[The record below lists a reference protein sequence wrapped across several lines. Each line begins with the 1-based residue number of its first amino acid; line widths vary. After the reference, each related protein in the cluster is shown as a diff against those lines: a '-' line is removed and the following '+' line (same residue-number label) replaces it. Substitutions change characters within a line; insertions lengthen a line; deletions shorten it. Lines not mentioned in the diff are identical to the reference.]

1 MLKQTILAAAAVS
14 AAAYFIYAP
23 LPAAVLR
30 AENALRFSLTAH
42 PEKVLYLTFDDGP
55 DPDYTGKLLDLL
67 AENHIH
73 ATFFTVVEFARENPE
88 LIRRMQKEGH
98 VVASHSLSHKCA
110 MFQGPRAT
118 KRDLSRSL
126 HIMKNLGIS
135 ADLYRAPW
143 GLYNLTLI
151 RELKKHNIRRVIWNV
166 MIGDW
171 SARPDVDTLAHRLLS
186 RVRPG
191 AVICLHDGRGSD
203 HAPARTIRTL
213 ERVLPELKKQGY
225 QFKTL

>member
-1 MLKQTILAAAAVS
+1 MFKKALIAAAAVS
-14 AAAYFIYAP
+14 AAAYLVYAP

-30 AENALRFSLTAH
+30 AENALRFSLTDH
-42 PEKVLYLTFDDGP
+42 PEKTLYLTFDDGP
-55 DPDYTGKLLDLL
+55 DPHYTGKLLDLL
-67 AENHIH
+67 AKYQIH
-73 ATFFTVVEFARENPE
+73 ATFFTVADFAQEHPE

-98 VVASHSLSHKCA
+98 TVACHSRSHKCA

-118 KRDLSRSL
+118 KSDLSRSL
-126 HIMKNLGIS
+126 HTMKELGVPV
-135 ADLYRAPW
+135 DLYRAPW

-151 RELKKHNIRRVIWNV
+151 HELKRRHIKRVLWNV

-191 AVICLHDGRGSD
+191 AVICLHDGRGFD